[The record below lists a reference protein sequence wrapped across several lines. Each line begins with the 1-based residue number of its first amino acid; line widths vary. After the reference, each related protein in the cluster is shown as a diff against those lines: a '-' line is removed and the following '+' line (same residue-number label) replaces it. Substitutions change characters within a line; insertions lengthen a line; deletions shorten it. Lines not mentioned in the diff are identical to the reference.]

1 MNGTHS
7 ETLLNSLIKPELMQL
22 LLNTEANPSLK
33 ISNLSTKMNGMLGD
47 FENFEW
53 DKVAVK
59 NVIDKLVERLVL
71 TKR

>member
-1 MNGTHS
+1 MIMTMNGTHS

-47 FENFEW
+47 FENFE
-53 DKVAVK
+53 
-59 NVIDKLVERLVL
+59 
-71 TKR
+71 

>member
-7 ETLLNSLIKPELMQL
+7 ETLLNNLIKPELMQL

-33 ISNLSTKMNGMLGD
+33 ISNLFTKMNGILGN
-47 FENFEW
+47 FENFEG
-53 DKVAVK
+53 DKVTVN